1 MISNEGIAANLYDL
15 YNGLAKRGLV
25 SSGSVGGFDFVRRD
39 GFEWP
44 NMAYRSSG
52 VASLPS
58 REEFRLLQE
67 LMASHQCP
75 RLVILDMEGLT
86 AEAQEVLAEERLIA
100 AGEWV
105 NMALPLGRSKPV
117 GHGLLQCRE
126 IDADDPDEWSGW
138 ASVVS
143 NVLFKGGMI
152 DAAMFRD
159 REMKK
164 RFVLMAAFA
173 DGVPVAACLLNLG
186 ENAGLYMV
194 ATLKSFQGKGFGKV
208 LMEYAQAKAAARGY
222 EFVVLHSTKA
232 GLNLYNN
239 LGYRTFGKLILYYAM
254 PQKQ

>member
-15 YNGLAKRGLV
+15 YDCLATRGLV
-25 SSGSVGGFDFVRRD
+25 SSGSVGGFEFVRRD

-44 NMAYRSSG
+44 NMAYRRRHVG
-52 VASLPS
+52 GAPG

-67 LMASHQCP
+67 SMASHHCP
-75 RLVILDMEGLT
+75 RLVILDREGLT
-86 AEAQEVLAEERLIA
+86 AEAQELLAERRLIPA
-100 AGEWV
+100 AEWV
-105 NMALPLGRSKPV
+105 NMVLPLEPSKPV
-117 GHGLLQCRE
+117 SQGLLPCRE
-126 IDADDPDEWSGW
+126 IDVDDPDDWSGW

-152 DAAMFRD
+152 DTAMFRD
-159 REMKK
+159 PEMKK

-186 ENAGLYMV
+186 ENAGIYMV
-194 ATLKSFQGKGFGKV
+194 ATLTSFQGKGFGKA

-239 LGYRTFGKLILYYAM
+239 LGYKTFGKLILYFAM